1 MQSTC
6 PCRRQPTEVY
16 GVCYG
21 REMRRASLLLVLFV
35 PVLDAGCSKSEKK
48 ESAPSTAVPA
58 ASMASPLASAAPSTD
73 GSAGSDAG
81 GKGRDGGH
89 GDRHEAVEDSGVP
102 LKLDAK
108 IGTAT
113 KTWGRDAL
121 DRVPRFTVGTDGA
134 DREMWSLRELAHTL
148 VGPTARVV
156 AVIGPRETRRVD
168 AAAWAD
174 ATRTPILHTTRRG
187 TLKFRWADK
196 DGKWADVEV
205 VDVSRLEIEP

>member
-1 MQSTC
+1 
-6 PCRRQPTEVY
+6 
-16 GVCYG
+16 
-21 REMRRASLLLVLFV
+21 MRSASLLLLTFV
-35 PVLDAGCSKSEKK
+35 SVLDAGCSKSDKK
-48 ESAPSTAVPA
+48 EVVPIVAVPA
-58 ASMASPLASAAPSTD
+58 ASTESPLASAPPSV
-73 GSAGSDAG
+73 AADAG
-81 GKGRDGGH
+81 PDARGKNRDGGH

-108 IGTAT
+108 IGAAT

-121 DRVPRFTVGTDGA
+121 DRVPRFTAGTDGA

-156 AVIGPRETRRVD
+156 AIIGPRETRRLD

-174 ATRTPILHTTRRG
+174 ATRTPIVHTTRRG

-196 DGKWADVEV
+196 DGKWGDVEV
-205 VDVSRLEIEP
+205 VDLSRLEIEP